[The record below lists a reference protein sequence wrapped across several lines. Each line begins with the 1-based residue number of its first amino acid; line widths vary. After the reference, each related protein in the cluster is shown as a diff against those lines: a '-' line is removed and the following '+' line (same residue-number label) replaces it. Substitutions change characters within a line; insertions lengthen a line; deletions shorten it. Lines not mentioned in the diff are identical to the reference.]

1 MVKCAD
7 DQTWSYIL
15 KYGGIDESASDLAAI
30 ASLCEENEMQ
40 NNENKSCEMSIT
52 TTRLLSPL
60 LPSRINGKA
69 LNRVEFVKILGLILS
84 SDLKWQRDINSNISK
99 CSRLTYALERS
110 NDLTYLFEPVFVPTL
125 LYCCRAWCNLLSV
138 FQIDKSTNK

>member
-84 SDLKWQRDINSNISK
+84 SDLKWQSDINSNISK
-99 CSRLTYALERS
+99 CSRLT
-110 NDLTYLFEPVFVPTL
+110 
-125 LYCCRAWCNLLSV
+125 
-138 FQIDKSTNK
+138 